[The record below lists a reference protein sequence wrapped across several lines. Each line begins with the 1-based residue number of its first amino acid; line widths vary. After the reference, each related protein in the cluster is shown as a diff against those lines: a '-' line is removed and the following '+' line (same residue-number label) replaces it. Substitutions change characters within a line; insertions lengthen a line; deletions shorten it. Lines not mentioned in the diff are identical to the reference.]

1 MAERID
7 YTPPPNENLEPSA
20 QQELERLLQG
30 LHEHGFLRF
39 ADDLVRSNT
48 QLAQSLTDALSRE
61 GSLNAIQN
69 LSTLLIAIS
78 SVPPGQFHKT
88 VYAARDALVTVEREA
103 HGAEHRRQQAPGV
116 RGVFRLLKD
125 DELWRAMSP
134 LASGLKTFTERL
146 DREVERPVSD
156 RTGKASAFE

>member
-7 YTPPPNENLEPSA
+7 YTPPPNEDLEPSA

-48 QLAQSLTDALSRE
+48 QLAQNLTDALSRE

-78 SVPPGQFHKT
+78 SIPPGQFHKT
-88 VYAARDALVTVEREA
+88 VYAARDAFIAMEKEA
-103 HGAEHRRQQAPGV
+103 HDDKKRQQTSGV
-116 RGVFRLLKD
+116 SGVFRLLKD
-125 DELWRAMSP
+125 DELWQAMSP
-134 LASGLKTFTERL
+134 MVSGLKTFTERL

-156 RTGKASAFE
+156 RTGKSSAFE